1 MVVASLLR
9 YFSALLLSDSFAASF
24 RFVFSLG
31 DRHLFALLPGH
42 LVAHLPGHLSLNLV
56 LDSLAFLFR
65 FVLRNLFVFSLAF
78 FLVFSMTG
86 LPCNLLALF
95 PWNILALLS
104 GYTVALL
111 LWYLLAHLSR
121 LVVTLLLGHY
131 RGNWLLNLVAF
142 RNWHRTTDRLVNSF
156 ALFMILVVSVWNL
169 DSVAFLSR
177 FIPALLLWNLLA
189 SSLRFIPALL
199 SRLIPTLLLTVDIAT
214 LLLSDSR
221 ALPDCSRGAGLFIG
235 SAALALSSSVT
246 LLLISVFGNRFLN
259 IIAVL
264 LRGIMALLLS
274 L

>member
-9 YFSALLLSDSFAASF
+9 YFSALLLSDSFTASL
-24 RFVFSLG
+24 RFVLSLG
-31 DRHLFALLPGH
+31 DRHLFTLLPGH

-95 PWNILALLS
+95 PWNILAFLS

-111 LWYLLAHLSR
+111 LRYLLAHLSR
-121 LVVTLLLGHY
+121 LVVALLLGHY

-142 RNWHRTTDRLVNSF
+142 RNWHRTTDGLVNSF
-156 ALFMILVVSVWNL
+156 ALFMILVVRVWNL
-169 DSVAFLSR
+169 DSVAFLFR

-189 SSLRFIPALL
+189 SSLRLIPA
-199 SRLIPTLLLTVDIAT
+199 LLLTVDIAT
-214 LLLSDSR
+214 LLLSHSR
-221 ALPDCSRGAGLFIG
+221 AFPDCSCSAGLFIG
-235 SAALALSSSVT
+235 SAALALSGCVT
-246 LLLISVFGNRFLN
+246 LLLISVFSNRFLN
-259 IIAVL
+259 IVAVL